1 MTKQEIDPNFSDNSS
16 AAGPPQQSNEMRETL
31 SNVSRLA
38 HKIAD
43 FLDGKSDIRSNRL
56 RASVGRAPSAHSMDQ
71 PAISSMASGARAFD
85 TTPLEAIGAAFDE
98 LRDTIP
104 DVREKSA
111 AVLAD
116 VLQSTEL
123 ADKIDEIVRPIE
135 ERLLEVAWQSH
146 ELPCQ
151 TPADLRVKAE
161 ILRFVAS
168 DEPDDIQSV
177 LTHSLCNDILSRTT
191 KPTETD
197 V

>member
-1 MTKQEIDPNFSDNSS
+1 
-16 AAGPPQQSNEMRETL
+16 MRETL
-31 SNVSRLA
+31 SNVSKLA

-43 FLDGKSDIRSNRL
+43 CVDGKSDCEFPDL
-56 RASVGRAPSAHSMDQ
+56 HASVRRIPSAHSRDKQ
-71 PAISSMASGARAFD
+71 AISSIAPVTRAFD

-116 VLQSTEL
+116 VIQSTEL
-123 ADKIDEIVRPIE
+123 ADKIDEIVQPIE

-146 ELPCQ
+146 ELPCL

-177 LTHSLCNDILSRTT
+177 LTQSLCNDILSRTT
-191 KPTETD
+191 KSTETGA
-197 V
+197 